1 MHASR
6 SFLSKIP
13 VITCPVGSPDT
24 LVAGA
29 TTLGAAA
36 EKGHRTKRAA
46 WEVLCASQGDSFL
59 PLATECTG
67 YTCDNI
73 QTLFDT
79 ALERLDC
86 SRGEAQAFNTYWRQ
100 RLGVA
105 IVRGVAKTIL
115 GNMPRCTGAHYAVG
129 RGLDMDLAPAPGP
142 RPGNR
147 TQNQHCAQCSD
158 APAPCNAG

>member
-1 MHASR
+1 M
-6 SFLSKIP
+6 LILCP
-13 VITCPVGSPDT
+13 VARAGPQNCLLGGSAKRPDIIIRGMTGGSQVFCDMITCPVGSPDT

-79 ALERLDC
+79 ALENCDNFFA
-86 SRGEAQAFNTYWRQ
+86 S
-100 RLGVA
+100 
-105 IVRGVAKTIL
+105 
-115 GNMPRCTGAHYAVG
+115 
-129 RGLDMDLAPAPGP
+129 
-142 RPGNR
+142 
-147 TQNQHCAQCSD
+147 
-158 APAPCNAG
+158 